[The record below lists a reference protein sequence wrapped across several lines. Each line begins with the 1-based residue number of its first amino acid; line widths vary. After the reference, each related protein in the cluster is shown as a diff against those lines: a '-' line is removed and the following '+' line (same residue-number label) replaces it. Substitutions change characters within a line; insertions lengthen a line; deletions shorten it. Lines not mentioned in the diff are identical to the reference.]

1 MLKFMNLFF
10 VFEGN
15 IYFFF
20 NRIFFVIWDWKYYK
34 KIVVFIGLK

>member
-15 IYFFF
+15 IYFFL
-20 NRIFFVIWDWKYYK
+20 IEFFLLFEIENIIK
-34 KIVVFIGLK
+34 KL